1 MPTNR
6 LSNGIRLSYDDHGD
20 HGDHASHDGRPGQG
34 VPLVLV
40 HGHPFDRSLWDPQVR
55 ALADTRRVITFDLRG
70 YGASAAPEGEANA
83 PVTDFGDFA
92 RDLLAL
98 LDHLGVAR
106 CALGGVS
113 MGGQIVMDAC
123 ARFPERIAGVLLAD
137 TSPATDTEA
146 GKAFRRET
154 AERLLAEGMKGY
166 AEEVLHKMAAPY
178 NEEAAAHVLRMMLAA
193 SPEGAAAAL
202 RARAERPD
210 YRPVLPGVT
219 VPALV
224 VVGRDD
230 TYTPVVDAEAMHA
243 VLPDSR
249 LCVIERAA
257 HLPNLER
264 PQEFNAAVQDW
275 LARVA

>member
-1 MPTNR
+1 MPTAQ
-6 LSNGIRLSYDDHGD
+6 LSNGIHLAYDDHD
-20 HGDHASHDGRPGQG
+20 DHAAPDNAPG

-40 HGHPFDRSLWDPQVR
+40 HGHPFDRSLWHPQVA
-55 ALADTRRVITFDLRG
+55 ALAGTHRVITFDLRG
-70 YGASAAPEGEANA
+70 YGDSAAPSTP

-92 RDLLAL
+92 RDLEAL

-113 MGGQIVMDAC
+113 MGGQIAMDAY
-123 ARFPERIAGVLLAD
+123 ARFPERIAGLLLAD
-137 TSPATDTEA
+137 TSPAVDTEA

-166 AEEVLHKMAAPY
+166 ADEVLHKMAAAY
-178 NEEAAAHVLRMMLAA
+178 NPEAAAHVLRMMLAA
-193 SPEGAAAAL
+193 PPQGAAAAL

-210 YRPVLPGVT
+210 YRQVLPKVT
-219 VPALV
+219 VPSLV

-230 TYTPVVDAEAMHA
+230 TYTPVADAEAMHA
-243 VLPDSR
+243 AIPDSH
-249 LCVIERAA
+249 LTVIEQAA

-264 PQEFNAAVQDW
+264 PEEFNAAVRDW
-275 LARVA
+275 LARLT

>member
-1 MPTNR
+1 MPTTR
-6 LSNGIRLSYDDHGD
+6 LSNGIHLAHDDH
-20 HGDHASHDGRPGQG
+20 PGQG

-40 HGHPFDRSLWDPQVR
+40 HGHPFDRSLWDPQVA
-55 ALADTRRVITFDLRG
+55 ALTGTHRVITFDLRG
-70 YGASAAPEGEANA
+70 YGASSDETNA

-92 RDLLAL
+92 RDLLSL

-178 NEEAAAHVLRMMLAA
+178 NEAAAAHVLRMMLAA
-193 SPEGAAAAL
+193 PPEGAAAAL

-210 YRPVLPGVT
+210 YRPVLPQVT

-230 TYTPVVDAEAMHA
+230 TYTPVADAEAMHA
-243 VLPDSR
+243 ALPDSR

-264 PQEFNAAVQDW
+264 PEEFNAAVRDW
-275 LARVA
+275 LTRLT